1 MKKYSSHNY
10 FNDPSRSAF
19 SKKEVVVPNN
29 KDNLNRFETDVIIN
43 GRTIFEDK
51 NNMINSL
58 NEEITS
64 LKRKMK
70 YVYDKDKEIQELK
83 VKNKSLEDK
92 IKIYSTYETENISLL
107 NEKKNL
113 ENKINE
119 LYSVSSELSSEKQ
132 TLQLT
137 NDRLQQELDKINN
150 HSKDTK
156 ENRKEDNQEYSQ
168 DDKKEA
174 IKEDIKEDIK
184 VDTYIEDEIILHDI
198 DALKQCIQKKL
209 VTIQSDKINETF
221 ELLHITDK
229 TLITRELIST
239 ILKLL

>member
-19 SKKEVVVPNN
+19 SKKEVIVPNN

-92 IKIYSTYETENISLL
+92 IKLYSTYETDNITLMSD
-107 NEKKNL
+107 KKKL
-113 ENKINE
+113 EDKVNE
-119 LYSVSSELSSEKQ
+119 LYTITSELSSEKQ

-137 NDRLQQELDKINN
+137 NERLQQELDK
-150 HSKDTK
+150 TK
-156 ENRKEDNQEYSQ
+156 ENSK
-168 DDKKEA
+168 DDSKDKTKDK
-174 IKEDIKEDIK
+174 IKEDSKDGVTENSEDTS
-184 VDTYIEDEIILHDI
+184 VQTTGYIEDEIILHDI
-198 DALKQCIQKKL
+198 ESLKQCIQKKL

-221 ELLHITDK
+221 ALLHITDK

>member
-1 MKKYSSHNY
+1 MKKYSRQNY

-19 SKKEVVVPNN
+19 SKKEVIVPNNN

-92 IKIYSTYETENISLL
+92 IKLYSTYETDNITLMRD
-107 NEKKNL
+107 KKNL
-113 ENKINE
+113 EDKVNE
-119 LYSVSSELSSEKQ
+119 LYTITSELSSEKQ

-137 NDRLQQELDKINN
+137 NERLQRELDK
-150 HSKDTK
+150 TK
-156 ENRKEDNQEYSQ
+156 EI
-168 DDKKEA
+168 
-174 IKEDIKEDIK
+174 IKEDIPEIKKEDIPEIK
-184 VDTYIEDEIILHDI
+184 KEDSKEDSKGTYSQTNMYIEDKIILDDI
-198 DALKQCIQKKL
+198 ESLKQCIQKKL

-221 ELLHITDK
+221 ALLHITDK
-229 TLITRELIST
+229 TLITRELIAT